1 MAQLYDFKQ
10 RYPDAD
16 IEPFLSRSSDF
27 FKNYIERGL
36 KFIEEKK
43 RKEQIQGLQPTDNN
57 NPCDENVAVASSGH
71 ESGVNPD
78 AYRERLKKL
87 RALAGL
93 ETNEVNDLKLLQ
105 FKNDRLDMDCS
116 LKVGANTTGFTS
128 HFGYSATSVT
138 QISSRT
144 VSTISTDNVIVSI
157 FAYFIY
163 PPSISQRE
171 QMT

>member
-1 MAQLYDFKQ
+1 MFVIVSFSCVQGLAQLYDFKQ

-43 RKEQIQGLQPTDNN
+43 RKEQSFNFQTSDNN
-57 NPCDENVAVASSGH
+57 NPEEEQEVQTAPRQDTTVTPD
-71 ESGVNPD
+71 PD

-93 ETNEVNDLKLLQ
+93 ENSQVRS
-105 FKNDRLDMDCS
+105 FS
-116 LKVGANTTGFTS
+116 LIAQ
-128 HFGYSATSVT
+128 A
-138 QISSRT
+138 
-144 VSTISTDNVIVSI
+144 
-157 FAYFIY
+157 A
-163 PPSISQRE
+163 
-171 QMT
+171 

>member
-1 MAQLYDFKQ
+1 MLVFMYSGMLQGLAQLYDFKQ

-43 RKEQIQGLQPTDNN
+43 RKEQIQSLQPTDNN
-57 NPCDENVAVASSGH
+57 NPCDENVTVESSGH
-71 ESGVNPD
+71 ESSVNPD

-93 ETNEVNDLKLLQ
+93 ETNEVQQLK
-105 FKNDRLDMDCS
+105 
-116 LKVGANTTGFTS
+116 
-128 HFGYSATSVT
+128 
-138 QISSRT
+138 
-144 VSTISTDNVIVSI
+144 
-157 FAYFIY
+157 YF
-163 PPSISQRE
+163 
-171 QMT
+171 

>member
-1 MAQLYDFKQ
+1 MCCYSQGLAQLYEFKQ

-43 RKEQIQGLQPTDNN
+43 RKELSQGSLTPDNN
-57 NPCDENVAVASSGH
+57 NPAEGSPIQQSSSS
-71 ESGVNPD
+71 ETSVNPD

-93 ETNEVNDLKLLQ
+93 ETSQVC
-105 FKNDRLDMDCS
+105 F
-116 LKVGANTTGFTS
+116 
-128 HFGYSATSVT
+128 
-138 QISSRT
+138 
-144 VSTISTDNVIVSI
+144 SI
-157 FAYFIY
+157 N
-163 PPSISQRE
+163 QR
-171 QMT
+171 MI

>member
-1 MAQLYDFKQ
+1 MFLIFTFARFQMFQGLAQLYDFKQ

-43 RKEQIQGLQPTDNN
+43 RKEQMQSLQSVDNN
-57 NPCDENVAVASSGH
+57 NPSDENLAVASSGN

-93 ETNEVNDLKLLQ
+93 ETNEVLDFFKLQ
-105 FKNDRLDMDCS
+105 FEGN
-116 LKVGANTTGFTS
+116 
-128 HFGYSATSVT
+128 
-138 QISSRT
+138 Q
-144 VSTISTDNVIVSI
+144 
-157 FAYFIY
+157 
-163 PPSISQRE
+163 
-171 QMT
+171 

>member
-43 RKEQIQGLQPTDNN
+43 RKEQLHSSPATENN
-57 NPCDENVAVASSGH
+57 NPDEENQTSNSANTADSV
-71 ESGVNPD
+71 VNPD
-78 AYRERLKKL
+78 DYRERLKKL

-93 ETNEVNDLKLLQ
+93 ETSNVSYLL
-105 FKNDRLDMDCS
+105 
-116 LKVGANTTGFTS
+116 
-128 HFGYSATSVT
+128 
-138 QISSRT
+138 
-144 VSTISTDNVIVSI
+144 IVS
-157 FAYFIY
+157 
-163 PPSISQRE
+163 
-171 QMT
+171 